1 MNEMNINKDLHYEE
15 LRNKKKWERL
25 IVKTYKQKIQI
36 NFDELY
42 DKLQEKFSSEEEVKN
57 IISELKI
64 KIKDLEYLFKKQW
77 QILKKFNLQ
86 EKIYREESRNL
97 VESEKMKKEDNY
109 KEAIEKLTAAH
120 VGGFEPASV
129 IINKIMVKIQ
139 QKFDISEEIMDELR
153 EINFDF
159 YFKKDARDN
168 KTEYLSED
176 KLLKKRHEDQVGT
189 LEKFIKVN
197 FLVPAKENFKYRDRD
212 RDYDSMPNY
221 YQNKQELKR
230 YEKELEMKAGKG
242 GYSYILEEAN
252 EEDFIEK
259 KFENPLSAIKRQS
272 TNSHEMEKS
281 SSTYDYPNSSNNK
294 SHFNYSNFH
303 DVLNNRVDNENINID
318 SFSQND
324 IQIQNNMSDD
334 ILSARFDS
342 NLKVKDFL
350 KVTDHDN
357 ICKFKDKVIQ
367 DMKEKA
373 IYNKELY
380 EDVMRNQN
388 SIYKSQILN
397 DLYVSFIFY

>member
-1 MNEMNINKDLHYEE
+1 MNINKDLHYEE

-197 FLVPAKENFKYRDRD
+197 FLVPAK
-212 RDYDSMPNY
+212 
-221 YQNKQELKR
+221 
-230 YEKELEMKAGKG
+230 
-242 GYSYILEEAN
+242 
-252 EEDFIEK
+252 
-259 KFENPLSAIKRQS
+259 
-272 TNSHEMEKS
+272 
-281 SSTYDYPNSSNNK
+281 
-294 SHFNYSNFH
+294 
-303 DVLNNRVDNENINID
+303 
-318 SFSQND
+318 
-324 IQIQNNMSDD
+324 
-334 ILSARFDS
+334 
-342 NLKVKDFL
+342 
-350 KVTDHDN
+350 
-357 ICKFKDKVIQ
+357 
-367 DMKEKA
+367 
-373 IYNKELY
+373 
-380 EDVMRNQN
+380 
-388 SIYKSQILN
+388 
-397 DLYVSFIFY
+397 